1 MSENN
6 TRKVKKRAGK
16 VIHSAVSEHA
26 AEKAKQIRA
35 KYGPTINYQVL
46 LGILEDRKSIRHPV
60 KIAFTSKG
68 IEPGMFAKTE
78 PVSEDPTEGYTVFL
92 HEQFRDREEVLP
104 ALILYQT
111 VIANYGDLA
120 TAIDAEI
127 FGAGVLGMDRDEYY
141 ELICESADSIW
152 SAH

>member
-1 MSENN
+1 MSETN
-6 TRKVKKRAGK
+6 TRKVKKRAGT
-16 VIHSAVSEHA
+16 VIHGAVSEHA

-46 LGILEDRKSIRHPV
+46 LGILGDRESIRHPV
-60 KIAFTSKG
+60 KIEFTSKE

-78 PVSEDPTEGYTVFL
+78 SVSEDPTEGYTVFL
-92 HEQFRDREEVLP
+92 HEQFRYREEVLP

-152 SAH
+152 DVH